1 MLDALTGVGKTFVF
15 MCLWMTPGSES
26 VRQNFSQIPSEPWMD
41 ALQDGG
47 DGEAVQGGSQL
58 NSCETSRAGGG
69 SKKCAVWG
77 DV

>member
-1 MLDALTGVGKTFVF
+1 M
-15 MCLWMTPGSES
+15 
-26 VRQNFSQIPSEPWMD
+26 RQNFSQIPSEPWMD

-69 SKKCAVWG
+69 SKKSAVWG